1 MEDTKTVKKRVS
13 INKIQKDGNV
23 LSAWLS
29 KDRGISLGMSEERNV
44 LIPPFLS
51 IYPKSSGGY
60 RIVLRKELLEKF
72 NITIDEV

>member
-1 MEDTKTVKKRVS
+1 MTEATTTKRRVS
-13 INKIQKDGNV
+13 LNKIQKDGNV

-29 KDRGISLGMSEERNV
+29 KDRGISMGMSEERNV

-51 IYPKSSGGY
+51 VYPKSSGGY
-60 RIVLRKELLEKF
+60 RIVLRKELLDKF

>member
-1 MEDTKTVKKRVS
+1 MADTKTIKRRIS

-29 KDRGISLGMSEERNV
+29 KDRGISIGMSEERNV
-44 LIPPFLS
+44 LMPPFLS

-60 RIVLRKELLEKF
+60 RIVLRKEILEKF
-72 NITIDEV
+72 NITLDEE